1 MSKET
6 INGGKVS
13 TNYTFYHS
21 NGNTY
26 NLFIYEHIQTPLG
39 IIPMRI
45 VIKKL
50 QRGDVEMDIFQ
61 GEVYERISIIIEQ
74 AQSLC
79 ETEIP
84 HFPYSYNG
92 GDNNSNNLFSL
103 RKNWLQ
109 VVNEDGLNIFNHFYK
124 QLPKSETKLY
134 NWAFEKMDELLVK
147 EKSDEQ

>member
-6 INGGKVS
+6 ITGGEVS

-50 QRGDVEMDIFQ
+50 QRGDIEMDIFQ
-61 GEVYERISIIIEQ
+61 GEVYERISVIIEQ
-74 AQSLC
+74 VQSLC
-79 ETEIP
+79 GTELP
-84 HFPYSYNG
+84 YFPNSYNG
-92 GDNNSNNLFSL
+92 EESSSNNFFSL

-124 QLPKSETKLY
+124 QLPKSEAKLY
-134 NWAFEKMDELLVK
+134 NWAFEKIGRSIVERA
-147 EKSDEQ
+147 ER